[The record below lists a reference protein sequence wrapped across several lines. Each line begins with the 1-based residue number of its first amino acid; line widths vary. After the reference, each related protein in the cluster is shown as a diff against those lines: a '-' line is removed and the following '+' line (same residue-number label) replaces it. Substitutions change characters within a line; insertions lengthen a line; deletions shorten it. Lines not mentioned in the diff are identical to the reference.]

1 MKTMQ
6 RKRRSEPLTK
16 DEQKTFLKYV
26 GSFPTKID
34 AAEAIGVSRPT
45 LDGILFRG
53 TGRPDVIQSI
63 RKKLQGFIKQAA

>member
-16 DEQKTFLKYV
+16 DEHKAFSKYV
-26 GSFPTKID
+26 SSFPTKID
-34 AAEAIGVSRPT
+34 AAFAIGVSRPT

-53 TGRPDVIQSI
+53 TGRPDVIQTI
-63 RKKLQGFIKQAA
+63 RKKVQAYLKQAA